1 MPTCLY
7 LSDMLFFVLCSSLFA
22 CSSLCSNS
30 MMVKYLTISIKR
42 CTFAAGKQKKN
53 LMEDNNGHFSSRDC
67 IIQLISTRM
76 ASRQAMQRLLR
87 DSGAGITFE
96 MLQIMSCLW
105 TEQGISQQTLAVRT
119 SKDKACLTNL
129 MLNLEKK
136 GYVCR
141 REDPKDKRNKL
152 VYLTDEGEAFRRWIS
167 PKLSAYYT
175 RLDEILG
182 KDVIKQTEKLLKDLQ
197 HAIETY

>member
-1 MPTCLY
+1 MPSCMKAIKL
-7 LSDMLFFVLCSSLFA
+7 
-22 CSSLCSNS
+22 
-30 MMVKYLTISIKR
+30 VKYLTISIKR
-42 CTFAAGKQKKN
+42 CTFAAEKKKKN
-53 LMEDNNGHFSSRDC
+53 FMEDNNGHFSSRDC

>member
-1 MPTCLY
+1 MPCLNESNQISQIFDY
-7 LSDMLFFVLCSSLFA
+7 LDKKMYFCSR
-22 CSSLCSNS
+22 
-30 MMVKYLTISIKR
+30 KE
-42 CTFAAGKQKKN
+42 KKN
-53 LMEDNNGHFSSRDC
+53 FMEDNNGHFSSRDC

-141 REDPKDKRNKL
+141 REDTKDKRNKL

-167 PKLSAYYT
+167 PNCRHIIRGLTRYWAKMLSSRRRNY
-175 RLDEILG
+175 
-182 KDVIKQTEKLLKDLQ
+182 
-197 HAIETY
+197 

>member
-1 MPTCLY
+1 MLQSLRREQGQPAVVLAHRVSAY
-7 LSDMLFFVLCSSLFA
+7 HQFLSVADIYAL
-22 CSSLCSNS
+22 
-30 MMVKYLTISIKR
+30 
-42 CTFAAGKQKKN
+42 
-53 LMEDNNGHFSSRDC
+53 
-67 IIQLISTRM
+67 
-76 ASRQAMQRLLR
+76 RQA
-87 DSGAGITFE
+87 
-96 MLQIMSCLW
+96 
-105 TEQGISQQTLAVRT
+105 
-119 SKDKACLTNL
+119 
-129 MLNLEKK
+129 